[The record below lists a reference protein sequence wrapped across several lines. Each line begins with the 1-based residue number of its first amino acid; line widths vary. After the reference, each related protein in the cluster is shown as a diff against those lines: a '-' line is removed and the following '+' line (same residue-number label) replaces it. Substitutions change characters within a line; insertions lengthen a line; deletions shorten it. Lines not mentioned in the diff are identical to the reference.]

1 MVSRRVWTVSVLD
14 GTPSVLSLE
23 ICLNWAGMRG
33 GGFGQSL
40 SDLGQGIN
48 LSILQ
53 RPIHQTLSLELE
65 YKIGKG

>member
-1 MVSRRVWTVSVLD
+1 
-14 GTPSVLSLE
+14 
-23 ICLNWAGMRG
+23 MRG